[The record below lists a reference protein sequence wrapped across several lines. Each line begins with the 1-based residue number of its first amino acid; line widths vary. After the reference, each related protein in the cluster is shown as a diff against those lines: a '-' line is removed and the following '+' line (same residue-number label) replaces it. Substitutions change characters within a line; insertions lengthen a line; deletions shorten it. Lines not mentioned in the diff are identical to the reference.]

1 MQLVEVIDGLGVIV
15 FDNPE
20 KERDRGLEADVVSSA
35 RRDDGQFDKTRW
47 SMVLGA
53 AQSRTLC
60 AQKAL
65 DELCGLYWRPLYA
78 FARRRGHSPEDAQ
91 DLVQGF
97 FEHLIGSRGLAT
109 VERSKGRFRSF
120 LLASFQNFIN
130 AENRRAHAEKRGG
143 RAEVIRLD
151 WQDAETRLGLEPE
164 DRLTPET
171 LYDAQWALLL
181 LRRAT
186 ARLEQEQAVAG
197 KTKAFHTLKGFLGR
211 DVDSHA
217 PVTYQDAA
225 EALGVGVPNV
235 TSLIHRL
242 RQRHTQL
249 VREEVERTVL
259 DPADVEAELHGLCD
273 ALVQA
278 EGQVRA

>member
-1 MQLVEVIDGLGVIV
+1 MGE
-15 FDNPE
+15 NY
-20 KERDRGLEADVVSSA
+20 SSA
-35 RRDDGQFDKTRW
+35 APDDGKFDKTRW

-53 AQSRTLC
+53 VQSRAPY

-65 DELCGLYWRPLYA
+65 AELCGLYWRPLYA
-78 FARRRGHSPEDAQ
+78 FARRRRHSPEDAQ

-97 FEHLIGSRGLAT
+97 FEHLIGSSGLAT

-120 LLASFQNFIN
+120 LLASFQNFIS
-130 AENRRAHAEKRGG
+130 AENRRARAEKRGG

-151 WQDAETRLGLEPE
+151 WQDAETRLVFEPE
-164 DRLTPET
+164 DRLKPET

-181 LRRAT
+181 LRRA
-186 ARLEQEQAVAG
+186 AERLEREHAVAG
-197 KTKAFHTLKGFLGR
+197 KAKTFRTLKGFLGR

-217 PVTYQDAA
+217 PVTYEQAA
-225 EALGVGVPNV
+225 HALGVGVPSV

-259 DPADVEAELHGLCD
+259 DPAEVEAELHGLCE

-278 EGQVRA
+278 EGRVRA

>member
-1 MQLVEVIDGLGVIV
+1 MALIV
-15 FDNPE
+15 FHDVE
-20 KERDRGLEADVVSSA
+20 KERDKGLEDDVGSSA
-35 RRDDGQFDKTRW
+35 GHDDGRFDKTRW

-53 AQSRTLC
+53 VQSRAPS

-65 DELCGLYWRPLYA
+65 AELCGIYWRPLYA

-120 LLASFQNFIN
+120 LLASFQNFIT
-130 AENRRAHAEKRGG
+130 AENRRARAEKRGG

-151 WQDAETRLGLEPE
+151 WQDAETRVAFEPE

-186 ARLEQEQAVAG
+186 RRLEQEQAVSG
-197 KTKAFHTLKGFLGR
+197 KAKIFRTLKGFLGR

-217 PVTYQDAA
+217 PLTYEEAA
-225 EALGVGVPNV
+225 DALGVTVPNV

-259 DPADVEAELHGLCD
+259 DPAEVEAELHGLCE

-278 EGQVRA
+278 EGRVQA

>member
-1 MQLVEVIDGLGVIV
+1 MALIV
-15 FDNPE
+15 FHDDE
-20 KERDRGLEADVVSSA
+20 KERDKGLEDDVGNSA
-35 RRDDGQFDKTRW
+35 GPDDGQFDKTRW

-53 AQSRTLC
+53 VQSRAPC

-65 DELCGLYWRPLYA
+65 AELCGLYWRPLYA

-120 LLASFQNFIN
+120 LLASFQNFIT
-130 AENRRAHAEKRGG
+130 AENRRARAEKRGG

-151 WQDAETRLGLEPE
+151 WQDAETRLVFEPE

-186 ARLEQEQAVAG
+186 RRLEQEQAVAG
-197 KTKAFHTLKGFLGR
+197 KAKTFRTLKGFLCR

-217 PVTYQDAA
+217 PVTYEQAA
-225 EALGVGVPNV
+225 DALGVSVPNV

-259 DPADVEAELHGLCD
+259 DPAEVEAELHGLCE

-278 EGQVRA
+278 EGRVRA

>member
-1 MQLVEVIDGLGVIV
+1 MQFLEGINGNGVIL
-15 FDNPE
+15 FNDE
-20 KERDRGLEADVVSSA
+20 KERDKGLEDDVASSA
-35 RRDDGQFDKTRW
+35 GPDDGQFDKTRW

-53 AQSRTLC
+53 VQSRAPC

-65 DELCGLYWRPLYA
+65 AELCGLYWRPLYA
-78 FARRRGHSPEDAQ
+78 FARRRGRSPEDAQ

-120 LLASFQNFIN
+120 LLASFQNFIS
-130 AENRRAHAEKRGG
+130 AENRRARAEKRGG
-143 RAEVIRLD
+143 CAKVIRLD
-151 WQDAETRLGLEPE
+151 WQDAETCLVLEPE

-186 ARLEQEQAVAG
+186 ERLEQEQAVAG
-197 KTKAFHTLKGFLGR
+197 KAKTFRTLKGFLGG

-217 PVTYQDAA
+217 PVTYQEAA

-259 DPADVEAELHGLCD
+259 DPAEVEAELHGLCE

-278 EGQVRA
+278 EGRVRA

>member
-1 MQLVEVIDGLGVIV
+1 MQILEKINGNGVYH
-15 FDNPE
+15 DDE
-20 KERDRGLEADVVSSA
+20 KERAKGLEDDVVSSA
-35 RRDDGQFDKTRW
+35 GSGDGQFDKTRW
-47 SMVLGA
+47 SLVLGA

-60 AQKAL
+60 GQKAL
-65 DELCGLYWRPLYA
+65 AELCGRYWRPLYA

-120 LLASFQNFIN
+120 LLASLQNFIT
-130 AENRRAHAEKRGG
+130 AENRRARAEKRGG
-143 RAEVIRLD
+143 RAELIRLD
-151 WQDAETRLGLEPE
+151 WQDAEAHLVFEPE

-181 LRRAT
+181 LRRASE
-186 ARLEQEQAVAG
+186 RLEQEYAVAG
-197 KTKAFHTLKGFLGR
+197 KAKTFRTLKGFLGR

-217 PVTYQDAA
+217 RVTYQEAA
-225 EALGVGVPNV
+225 EALGIGVPNV

-249 VREEVERTVL
+249 VREEIEHTVL
-259 DPADVEAELHGLCD
+259 DPAEVEAELHGLCE

-278 EGQVRA
+278 EGRVRA

>member
-1 MQLVEVIDGLGVIV
+1 M
-15 FDNPE
+15 
-20 KERDRGLEADVVSSA
+20 
-35 RRDDGQFDKTRW
+35 T
-47 SMVLGA
+47 A
-53 AQSRTLC
+53 AQSREQDGS
-60 AQKAL
+60 AAL
-65 DELCGLYWRPLYA
+65 AELCGLYWYPLYA

-120 LLASFQNFIN
+120 LVASFQNFITV
-130 AENRRAHAEKRGG
+130 EDRRARAQKRGG

-151 WQDAETRLGLEPE
+151 WQDAERRLVFEPE

-186 ARLEQEQAVAG
+186 ERLEQENAVAG
-197 KTKAFHTLKGFLGR
+197 TAKTFRILKGFLAR

-217 PVTYQDAA
+217 PLTYEEAA
-225 EALGVGVPNV
+225 DALGVGVPNV
-235 TSLIHRL
+235 TSLIRRL

-259 DPADVEAELHGLCD
+259 DPAEVEAELHGLCE

-278 EGQVRA
+278 EGRVRA

>member
-1 MQLVEVIDGLGVIV
+1 MQLSEGMKGNGVIL
-15 FDNPE
+15 FNDDE
-20 KERDRGLEADVVSSA
+20 ERDKGLNDDVASLA
-35 RRDDGQFDKTRW
+35 GREDGQFDKTRW
-47 SMVLGA
+47 TMVLGA
-53 AQSRTLC
+53 VQSRTPC

-65 DELCGLYWRPLYA
+65 AELCGLYWRPLYA

-120 LLASFQNFIN
+120 LLASFQNFIS
-130 AENRRAHAEKRGG
+130 AENRRTRAEKRGG
-143 RAEVIRLD
+143 RAKVIRLD
-151 WQDAETRLGLEPE
+151 WQDAETCLVLEPE

-186 ARLEQEQAVAG
+186 ERLEHEQAVAG
-197 KTKAFHTLKGFLGR
+197 KAKTFRILKGFLGG

-217 PVTYQDAA
+217 PVTYQEAA

-259 DPADVEAELHGLCD
+259 DPAEVEAELHGLCE
-273 ALVQA
+273 ALVEA
-278 EGQVRA
+278 EGRVRA